1 MCVQTYERGAMQAV
15 YARYRDLKKDI
26 RNLAAVDMQRCA
38 RGYIVRS
45 KSLSD
50 LASKALTAK
59 KSDAARAPQES
70 PAVLFQPSVRSG
82 PPMTSSAHAAA
93 GEDLYGRYKELLNSK
108 RDLKKRLKRF
118 DEEFVEQWGRQPK
131 KADKEV
137 IRPMYQKYHEVTV
150 CVCREASAPC

>member
-1 MCVQTYERGAMQAV
+1 MQAV

-26 RNLAAVDMQRCA
+26 RNLAAVDMQRCV

-45 KSLSD
+45 KSLND

-59 KSDAARAPQES
+59 KSDGRAS
-70 PAVLFQPSVRSG
+70 HDSSATLFQPSGRGG
-82 PPMTSSAHAAA
+82 PLVTSSAHAAA
-93 GEDLYGRYKELLNSK
+93 GDDLYGRYKELLSSK

-150 CVCREASAPC
+150 CREAGALS